1 MIILRLCRSCKADEL
16 KTEKDCLRF
25 ALSVCTIGELDR
37 VECTGYED
45 MDTHENFCQFN
56 SQKEFADGLDEVK
69 KIDADRIKIYLNVNG
84 KPVKVTVGPC
94 WDKEEGNYFTA
105 YGDEDVV
112 KVVWGCLNMSSNNA
126 LCKPGHVL
134 SKWWCFSKKT
144 ARFQKKRAVF
154 LVVYG

>member
-1 MIILRLCRSCKADEL
+1 M
-16 KTEKDCLRF
+16 
-25 ALSVCTIGELDR
+25 

-112 KVVWGCLNMSSNNA
+112 KVVCSA
-126 LCKPGHVL
+126 I
-134 SKWWCFSKKT
+134 KK
-144 ARFQKKRAVF
+144 K
-154 LVVYG
+154 LG